1 MQVAYVLV
9 AIIVAIVQIL
19 IIVKFFQI
27 AHDLHFLRGEYEKLK
42 RIHRFG
48 EYAKTQGDKT
58 FAVGDEVYSIELKR
72 EVLIQSVC
80 EDGSYRCT
88 YLTNAGMCRKD
99 IPGDQLTNT
108 PPTEAK

>member
-1 MQVAYVLV
+1 MEAYVLA
-9 AIIVAIVQIL
+9 AIIVAIVQII

-27 AHDLHFLRGEYEKLK
+27 AQDLRFFRGEYEKLK
-42 RIHRFG
+42 RTHRFG
-48 EYAKTQGDKT
+48 EYVNTKGDKA
-58 FAVGDEVYSIELKR
+58 FAVGDQVYSLELKR
-72 EVLIQSVC
+72 KVDIQSIR

-99 IPGDQLTNT
+99 IPGDQLTDT